1 MSVFFSN
8 RKQPLSLVATCQVRK
23 KFGVFILGIASSNAA
38 DQSNI
43 CTCNHISQFNGLL
56 SFMGCSFITKERS
69 MNNLN
74 NADIDVLMLQNFE
87 FNWFL
92 HYGRS
97 FSYDFAKGN

>member
-1 MSVFFSN
+1 MSVFQIGGS
-8 RKQPLSLVATCQVRK
+8 PSPSLLRAWS
-23 KFGVFILGIASSNAA
+23 GVFILGIASSNAA
-38 DQSNI
+38 DQSNT

-56 SFMGCSFITKERS
+56 SFMGCSFVTKERP

-92 HYGRS
+92 HYGR
-97 FSYDFAKGN
+97 FFFLRFR